1 MFLRIFSFLVS
12 DPGDDVKEL
21 DELLA
26 KMKNGKL
33 EDYDNERLAKLLGID
48 EKDLERQKAGT
59 MSSSKAR
66 AHH

>member
-1 MFLRIFSFLVS
+1 M
-12 DPGDDVKEL
+12 KEL